1 MAASLPIDFIAA
13 WEASLRQRPNP
24 RLDPAE
30 DRAFWQQHAAQY
42 DARAGRDAT
51 ATQSLALIERL
62 LRPDDTLLDVGAGT
76 GRFAIPLARQVRS
89 VTALDQS
96 AAMLDVLAQK
106 AAQARVT
113 NICRLE
119 AEWPDAPV
127 EPHDVVLAAWSLYR
141 QIDLGAAL
149 ARLIAATRRTLV
161 LLSGV
166 GNHPPHRALLERHC
180 GAWAESE
187 HPTHLYLAGAL
198 WQMGALADVRIIAE
212 RHSVG
217 GATAQDIAQQL
228 ALPSASPE
236 AIAALAE
243 ALQPLLEAHANGW
256 QYHYQQHAGVVIWH
270 VGNIR

>member
-76 GRFAIPLARQVRS
+76 GRFAIPLARQVRR

-106 AAQARVT
+106 AAQAT
-113 NICRLE
+113 
-119 AEWPDAPV
+119 W
-127 EPHDVVLAAWSLYR
+127 
-141 QIDLGAAL
+141 
-149 ARLIAATRRTLV
+149 
-161 LLSGV
+161 
-166 GNHPPHRALLERHC
+166 
-180 GAWAESE
+180 
-187 HPTHLYLAGAL
+187 
-198 WQMGALADVRIIAE
+198 
-212 RHSVG
+212 
-217 GATAQDIAQQL
+217 
-228 ALPSASPE
+228 
-236 AIAALAE
+236 
-243 ALQPLLEAHANGW
+243 
-256 QYHYQQHAGVVIWH
+256 
-270 VGNIR
+270 